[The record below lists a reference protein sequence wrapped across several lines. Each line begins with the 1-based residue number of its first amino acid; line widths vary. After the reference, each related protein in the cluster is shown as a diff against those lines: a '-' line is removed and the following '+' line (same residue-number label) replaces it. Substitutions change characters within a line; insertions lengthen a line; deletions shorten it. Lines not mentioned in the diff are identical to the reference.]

1 MEKKIEFC
9 GNAVVIHSLND
20 LPKIGETKMYLG
32 NRMTCISVAIE
43 RFDLDCN
50 TDDDYIVYVAKYCET
65 DSLAMLDEF
74 EMDCSRWLFAIK
86 RSNLIE
92 SK

>member
-9 GNAVVIHSLND
+9 GNAVLIHRLND

-50 TDDDYIVYVAKYCET
+50 TDDGYIVYAAKYCET
-65 DSLAMLDEF
+65 DSLSMLDEF

-86 RSNLIE
+86 RSDLIE